1 MRSRSIA
8 RRMVA
13 AVVSIVVL
21 ALGCSAAAWMYLL
34 KRNFEL
40 MAAEELAAGAEAVRL
55 KIQER
60 VGRAELTARF
70 IARDIAAS
78 PELASDA
85 DALAVYLKGLKAA
98 GFDADLLSALDMD
111 GATTAHAAPDWAGD
125 MRGEP
130 AFLDPLFSGAAS
142 GVRSAGVAVCLPE
155 VVCVEAI
162 EAFYLNGTKAGYVR
176 VGHVLDDGFAREIK
190 LATGTDYLLLRRGRG
205 AAGSISFGALKTEES
220 AALAGAVSSPGAQAA
235 SARLSLGGKPY
246 FIKTIE
252 LKDAAGRVAA
262 QQAVARGASDI
273 QRAER
278 EALAALAAISLLGL
292 AFALALGLL
301 TSKRIFGPL
310 GELMKT
316 VREVSEGRLDA
327 RVPDGGRDDE
337 IGELSGAFNDMT
349 RSLLDRAGELERR
362 QAQLIQSGKLA
373 AIGELAAGVAHEI
386 GNPLSAISGYAQMIQ
401 ENAHSREEHLRFASE
416 IEREADFIVRIIS
429 DLLEFSRPSGDEL
442 KAADIRELCDAAVRT
457 VSAHKAFTRVEII
470 SKFAPDIPLVECH
483 PKEIQ
488 QVFMNLIMNAAQAM
502 NGEGRIRVEGALA
515 PDRVLISVRDEGPG
529 VPLDIKDKI
538 FDPFFTT
545 KPPGVGTGL
554 GLSIA
559 YRIVEKHGGRLEL
572 ESSAS
577 GTAFSFALPLKG
589 AGC

>member
-13 AVVSIVVL
+13 AIVSIVVL
-21 ALGCSAAAWMYLL
+21 ALGCSTAAWMYLL
-34 KRNFEL
+34 KRNFSQ
-40 MAAEELAAGAEAVRL
+40 MAYEEIAAGGEAVRL
-55 KIQER
+55 KIAER

-70 IARDIAAS
+70 IARDIGAS

-85 DALAVYLKGLKAA
+85 DALAGYLKGLKAA
-98 GFDADLLSALDMD
+98 GFDADLLATLDVD
-111 GATTAHAAPDWAGD
+111 GVATAHAAPAWAGD

-130 AFLDPLFSGAAS
+130 AFLDPLFPAAAI
-142 GVRSAGVAVCLPE
+142 GGRSAGVAVCLPE
-155 VVCVEAI
+155 LVCVEAI
-162 EAFYLNGTKAGYVR
+162 EAFYLNGAKAGYVR
-176 VGHVLDDGFAREIK
+176 VGHVLDDGFAGEIK

-205 AAGSISFGALKTEES
+205 AAGSISFGALTTEES
-220 AALAGAVSSPGAQAA
+220 AALAGAVSAPDAQN
-235 SARLSLGGKPY
+235 SRSRLRLGGKPY

-252 LKDAAGRVAA
+252 LKDAAGRVVAE
-262 QQAVARGASDI
+262 QAIARGASDI

-278 EALAALAAISLLGL
+278 EALAALAAASLLGL
-292 AFALALGLL
+292 ALALALGFL
-301 TSKRIFGPL
+301 TAKRIFGPL
-310 GELMKT
+310 GELMKS
-316 VREVSEGRLDA
+316 VRDVSEGRLDA
-327 RVPDGGRDDE
+327 RAPDGGREDE

-349 RSLLDRAGELERR
+349 RSLLERAGELERR

-401 ENAHSREEHLRFASE
+401 ENAHTREEHLRFASE
-416 IEREADFIVRIIS
+416 IEREADFIVRIIK

-442 KAADIRELCDAAVRT
+442 KPVDIRELCDAAIRT
-457 VSAHKAFTRVEII
+457 VSAHKAFTNVEIV

-502 NGEGRIRVEGALA
+502 NGGGRIKVEGALA
-515 PDRVLISVRDEGPG
+515 PDRIFISVRDEGPG
-529 VPLDIKDKI
+529 VPQDIKDKI

-572 ESSAS
+572 ESTSAGS
-577 GTAFSFALPLKG
+577 AFSFALPLRG